1 MVIIHETRE
10 AWHTTCWLG
19 ASPAGCISI
28 RIIMTLSDMSERLL
42 IVVISYY
49 VLLYWWHGLEDGY
62 VYVYP
67 LSDGLDWRPEGGDW
81 EPIKILQ

>member
-1 MVIIHETRE
+1 
-10 AWHTTCWLG
+10 
-19 ASPAGCISI
+19 
-28 RIIMTLSDMSERLL
+28 MSERLL

-49 VLLYWWHGLEDGY
+49 VLLYWWHGLGDGY